1 MSSWYDVRYRTGDP
15 LSSRIRDMI
24 QKQIDSQNE
33 VTDVTDE
40 QIIQPIIPLF
50 SKTVWR
56 DHLFRA
62 RQKEVVAG
70 QIVLLPKDPDGNFM
84 RFWIYNQHGGRFLVD
99 HSFMGNLAE
108 LMGSD
113 QSKLID
119 NTDDDGVSFTRNVN
133 WFSGDQHIR
142 VHDNPNIR
150 IKEVEP
156 PS

>member
-1 MSSWYDVRYRTGDP
+1 MSSWFDVRYRTGDP
-15 LSSRIRDMI
+15 LSARLRDLI

-40 QIIQPIIPLF
+40 QVIQPIIPLA

-62 RQKEVVAG
+62 RKKDVASG
-70 QIVLLPKDPDGNFM
+70 QVMFIPKDPDGKDL
-84 RFWIYNQHGGRFLVD
+84 RFWVYNQHGGRYLFD
-99 HSFMGNLAE
+99 HSFMGNLGE
-108 LMGSD
+108 LKGSD

-133 WFSGDQHIR
+133 WFAGDQHIR
-142 VHDNPNIR
+142 VFDNPNVQ
-150 IKEVEP
+150 IKDIQP
-156 PS
+156 LT

>member
-1 MSSWYDVRYRTGDP
+1 MSSWLDLRWRAGDP
-15 LSSRIRDMI
+15 LSARIRDLI
-24 QKQIDSQNE
+24 QKQIDAQTE

-40 QIIQPIIPLF
+40 QIIQPIIPLA
-50 SKTVWR
+50 SKSVWR

-62 RQKEVVAG
+62 RTKQVQQG
-70 QIVLLPKDPDGNFM
+70 QIALFTKDPDGRFL
-84 RFWIYNQHGGRFLVD
+84 RFWVYNQHGGRYLTD
-99 HSFMGNLAE
+99 RSFFGNLGE

-133 WFSGDQHIR
+133 WFVGDQHIR

-150 IKEVEP
+150 IKGL
-156 PS
+156 